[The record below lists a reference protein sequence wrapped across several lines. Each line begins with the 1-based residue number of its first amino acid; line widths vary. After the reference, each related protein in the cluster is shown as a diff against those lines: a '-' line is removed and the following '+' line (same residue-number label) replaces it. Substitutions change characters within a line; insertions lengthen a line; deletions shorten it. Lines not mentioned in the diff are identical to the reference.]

1 MSLPPDKLHR
11 YFDRDLSEDESTA
24 VAREVAGTDD
34 EARLAA
40 LGRIGELV
48 RLEADAAADFDA
60 DALFGRIQS
69 GLAAQPNPRLRV
81 IQGQR
86 KNRTFVAV
94 GAVVALAAAVTLFFV
109 TRPPSVDETAAHPFD
124 TRREVLVDNT
134 EAPVLVHPPGGSE
147 VENVEWGASTGTVF
161 HVEGSE
167 GQPLAVVWIDEG
179 SF

>member
-1 MSLPPDKLHR
+1 MSISPDKLHR
-11 YFDRDLSEDESTA
+11 YFDGDLTESEA
-24 VAREVAGTDD
+24 KVAELELTGTED

-48 RLEADAAADFDA
+48 RLGTEAAPDYDA
-60 DALFGRIQS
+60 DALFGRIEA
-69 GLAAQPNPRLRV
+69 GLAAQPRPRLQV
-81 IQGQR
+81 IEGQR
-86 KNRTFVAV
+86 RTRTAVAV

-109 TRPPSVDETAAHPFD
+109 TRPPAEQTARHPFD
-124 TRREVLVDNT
+124 TTRTVLVENEEPAVLVD
-134 EAPVLVHPPGGSE
+134 PPGGTE
-147 VENVEWGASTGTVF
+147 VADVEWGASTGTVF

>member
-11 YFDRDLSEDESTA
+11 YFDGDLSEGEA
-24 VAREVAGTDD
+24 KVAAREIAGTED

-40 LGRIGELV
+40 LGAIGDLV
-48 RLEADAAADFDA
+48 RLDADAAPEFDA
-60 DALFGRIQS
+60 DALFGRIEA
-69 GLAAQPNPRLRV
+69 GIKAEPNPRLRV

-86 KNRTFVAV
+86 RNRTYVAV

-109 TRPPSVDETAAHPFD
+109 TRPPADDPQRAQHPFD
-124 TRREVLVDNT
+124 ERREVLVENT
-134 EAPVLVHPPGGSE
+134 SHVVVHPPGGTE
-147 VENVEWGASTGTVF
+147 VEDVEWGASTGTVF